1 MKLTSS
7 LRAAA
12 ASSLVLALAVTASA
26 VTASAATRTRD
37 FQPQQES
44 HALFV
49 ESESPSGNR
58 VLSYNRASDGT
69 ISFAG
74 SYATGGVG
82 ASAAGA
88 TADPIASQGGLTLV
102 NNDTELVATNSGS
115 DTVTLFAVNGS
126 HLTWLQQ
133 VASQGQFP
141 VSVTSDGNWV
151 AVLNAGGTGS
161 LAQFHLFGGFLSSQS
176 VQVRSLN
183 FPATNTTPPDFHH
196 GAGDVA
202 YSPNGRDLVIT
213 TKLTTNSFDV
223 FAVGFNGT
231 LAAAPVVTA
240 ANNALPFAFVFDAA
254 GNIVSA
260 EASDSSVSTYALNP
274 NGTLTSLGTVTDGQS
289 ALCWISRANGYFYGS
304 NAGSGNVSSFDEN
317 GAGAPQLV
325 NATAAVAHAGTI
337 DSAVSP
343 DGQTLYVE
351 SGGAGTIDAYAIDTD
366 GALSEIETIFNVP
379 VASEG
384 IAVS

>member
-1 MKLTSS
+1 MKLSSS

-12 ASSLVLALAVTASA
+12 ASSLALGLAVTASA
-26 VTASAATRTRD
+26 VTAGAATRTRD
-37 FQPQQES
+37 FQPQQEN

-49 ESESPSGNR
+49 ESESASGNR

-74 SYATGGVG
+74 SYATGGAG
-82 ASAAGA
+82 TDAAGA
-88 TADPIASQGGLTLV
+88 TADPIASQGGLTLI
-102 NNDTELVATNSGS
+102 NNDTELVATNSAS

-126 HLTWLQQ
+126 HLTFLQQ

-161 LAQFHLFGGFLSSQS
+161 IAQFRLFGGFLSSQN

-196 GAGDVA
+196 GAGEVA
-202 YSPNGRDLVIT
+202 YSPNGRDLVIS

-223 FAVGFNGT
+223 FAVGFNGS
-231 LAAAPVVTA
+231 LAATPVVTA

-260 EASDSSVSTYALNP
+260 EASDSSVSTYKLTP
-274 NGTLTSLGTVTDGQS
+274 NGTLTSLGTVTDGQA
-289 ALCWISRANGYFYGS
+289 ALCWISGANGYFYGS
-304 NAGSGNVSSFDEN
+304 NAGSGNVSSFSEN
-317 GAGAPQLV
+317 SAGAPQLV

-351 SGGAGTIDAYAIDTD
+351 SGGAGTIDAYAIAAD
-366 GALSEIETIFNVP
+366 GSLTEIETIFNVP